1 MEARIWRRIEESYQ
15 SRDIICQYDLVSS
28 LTLLQAITTWNLHL
42 YLFPR
47 LPRQNSRYSTTTSIM
62 DFASLMAAEISKTKE
77 KSTTTTTTEE
87 ATTVTTTATNKY
99 LRRAEIE
106 SQRQNAYLE
115 EQASLQRAREER
127 ARQKRKTEEEE
138 STRTRAREEKRRRLA
153 HESRIRREEE
163 EATKERALRKRLGL
177 PDLPP
182 PSDANIKNG
191 EAADRNGL
199 PAAELGDMP
208 DAELIALL
216 RKLGE
221 PAILFDESHRAR
233 LRRYRRLTS
242 PTTPRP
248 TFSATP
254 IPTTLSLLP
263 AHLSLVPSSLP
274 PVSEREYLYR
284 QLASYFTTVLTEW
297 GVALA
302 QRDEKVKESFQGKA
316 AEMAMR
322 QSRENMRPLFRR
334 FERGDVEEGILE
346 PVVEIVRAAQERR
359 YVDANDGYLR
369 LSIGKAYVPPPPL
382 LFPFFYYY
390 YSSFMLSFLFTKNHN
405 TKRKKKTSTTQHYCT
420 QTHSHAHTRLNNY
433 RQEKKIKKFTGH
445 GQSA

>member
-1 MEARIWRRIEESYQ
+1 MLGSHRTIGLLEREVLCLSNEGSKADTNGGEGFEDVSTRVCYQ
-15 SRDIICQYDLVSS
+15 SRDIIWLYDVVSS
-28 LTLLQAITTWNLHL
+28 STFFTQLQLEISTSTFFPTHL
-42 YLFPR
+42 AK
-47 LPRQNSRYSTTTSIM
+47 NSTYSTTTSIM
-62 DFASLMAAEISKTKE
+62 DFASLMTAEISKTKE

-87 ATTVTTTATNKY
+87 ATTVATSTTNKY

-106 SQRQNAYLE
+106 SQRQHAYLE
-115 EQASLQRAREER
+115 EQASFQRAREAR
-127 ARQKRKTEEEE
+127 ARQKRKIEEEE
-138 STRTRAREEKRRRLA
+138 STRARAREEKRRRLA

-182 PSDANIKNG
+182 PSDANTKDG

-199 PAAELGDMP
+199 PAAEKEDMP

-369 LSIGKAYVPPPPL
+369 LSIGKAYVSPPPL
-382 LFPFFYYY
+382 LSPLFSTLPFCFPFFI
-390 YSSFMLSFLFTKNHN
+390 FFTK
-405 TKRKKKTSTTQHYCT
+405 KP
-420 QTHSHAHTRLNNY
+420 
-433 RQEKKIKKFTGH
+433 
-445 GQSA
+445 

>member
-1 MEARIWRRIEESYQ
+1 
-15 SRDIICQYDLVSS
+15 
-28 LTLLQAITTWNLHL
+28 
-42 YLFPR
+42 
-47 LPRQNSRYSTTTSIM
+47 M
-62 DFASLMAAEISKTKE
+62 DFASLMTAEMSKTNKNSSAASTAE
-77 KSTTTTTTEE
+77 VATTSTTK
-87 ATTVTTTATNKY
+87 KY

-106 SQRQNAYLE
+106 SQRREAYLE
-115 EQASLQRAREER
+115 EQASLQRGRE
-127 ARQKRKTEEEE
+127 AKAHQKRKIEEEE
-138 STRTRAREEKRRRLA
+138 STRARAREEKRRRLA

-163 EATKERALRKRLGL
+163 EATKERARRKRLGL
-177 PDLPP
+177 PDSPLP
-182 PSDANIKNG
+182 SSSSSSNNKSKDG
-191 EAADRNGL
+191 GRADGN
-199 PAAELGDMP
+199 PAAEQEDIP

-274 PVSEREYLYR
+274 PLSERAYLYR

-302 QRDEKVKESFQGKA
+302 QRDDKVKESFQGKA
-316 AEMAMR
+316 AEMAMS

-334 FERGDVEEGILE
+334 FERADVEEGILE

-359 YVDANDGYLR
+359 YVDANDGYLM
-369 LSIGKAYVPPPPL
+369 LSIGKAYVFPSFPSIPSLSPPFGTPAPPL
-382 LFPFFYYY
+382 KEFFLPFFPQTEQPHKI
-390 YSSFMLSFLFTKNHN
+390 SKSKKK
-405 TKRKKKTSTTQHYCT
+405 KRKTFEST
-420 QTHSHAHTRLNNY
+420 
-433 RQEKKIKKFTGH
+433 
-445 GQSA
+445 

>member
-1 MEARIWRRIEESYQ
+1 M
-15 SRDIICQYDLVSS
+15 
-28 LTLLQAITTWNLHL
+28 T
-42 YLFPR
+42 
-47 LPRQNSRYSTTTSIM
+47 
-62 DFASLMAAEISKTKE
+62 AEISKTKE
-77 KSTTTTTTEE
+77 KSPTTSTTEE
-87 ATTVTTTATNKY
+87 ATTATTSTTNKY

-106 SQRQNAYLE
+106 SQRQQAYLE
-115 EQASLQRAREER
+115 EQASLQRAREAR
-127 ARQKRKTEEEE
+127 ARQKRKIEEEE
-138 STRTRAREEKRRRLA
+138 STRARAREEKRRRLA

-163 EATKERALRKRLGL
+163 EATKERARRKRLGL

-182 PSDANIKNG
+182 PSDANSKDG
-191 EAADRNGL
+191 EAADGNGV
-199 PAAELGDMP
+199 PAAEQEDMP

-274 PVSEREYLYR
+274 PVLEREYLYR

-346 PVVEIVRAAQERR
+346 PVVEIVRAAQDRR

-382 LFPFFYYY
+382 LFPPFFTLPFCFPFCFPFFCKQTTI
-390 YSSFMLSFLFTKNHN
+390 S
-405 TKRKKKTSTTQHYCT
+405 KRKKKTSTTQH
-420 QTHSHAHTRLNNY
+420 
-433 RQEKKIKKFTGH
+433 
-445 GQSA
+445 

>member
-1 MEARIWRRIEESYQ
+1 
-15 SRDIICQYDLVSS
+15 
-28 LTLLQAITTWNLHL
+28 
-42 YLFPR
+42 
-47 LPRQNSRYSTTTSIM
+47 M
-62 DFASLMAAEISKTKE
+62 DFASLMTAEISKTKE
-77 KSTTTTTTEE
+77 DSSTTTSTAE
-87 ATTVTTTATNKY
+87 ATTAAATSTTKKY

-106 SQRQNAYLE
+106 SQREEAYLE
-115 EQASLQRAREER
+115 EQASLQGAREAK
-127 ARQKRKTEEEE
+127 ARQKRKIEEEE
-138 STRTRAREEKRRRLA
+138 STRSRAREEKRRRLA

-163 EATKERALRKRLGL
+163 EATKERARRKRLGL
-177 PDLPP
+177 PDLP
-182 PSDANIKNG
+182 SGSNNTKDG
-191 EAADRNGL
+191 GGAADGN
-199 PAAELGDMP
+199 PAAEQEDIP

-248 TFSATP
+248 TLSATP

-274 PVSEREYLYR
+274 PLSERAYLYR

-297 GVALA
+297 ALALA
-302 QRDEKVKESFQGKA
+302 QRDDKVKESFQGKA

-334 FERGDVEEGILE
+334 FERADVEEGILE

-369 LSIGKAYVPPPPL
+369 LSIGKAYSLPL
-382 LFPFFYYY
+382 F
-390 YSSFMLSFLFTKNHN
+390 SSLLP
-405 TKRKKKTSTTQHYCT
+405 
-420 QTHSHAHTRLNNY
+420 HAL
-433 RQEKKIKKFTGH
+433 
-445 GQSA
+445 

>member
-1 MEARIWRRIEESYQ
+1 
-15 SRDIICQYDLVSS
+15 
-28 LTLLQAITTWNLHL
+28 
-42 YLFPR
+42 
-47 LPRQNSRYSTTTSIM
+47 M
-62 DFASLMAAEISKTKE
+62 DFASLMTAEISKTKE
-77 KSTTTTTTEE
+77 KSPTTTTEE
-87 ATTVTTTATNKY
+87 ATTATTSTTNKY

-106 SQRQNAYLE
+106 SQRQQAYLE
-115 EQASLQRAREER
+115 EQASLQRAREAR
-127 ARQKRKTEEEE
+127 ARQKRKIEDEA
-138 STRTRAREEKRRRLA
+138 STRARAREEKRRRLA

-163 EATKERALRKRLGL
+163 EATKERARRKRLGL

-182 PSDANIKNG
+182 PSDANTKDG
-191 EAADRNGL
+191 EAADGNGL
-199 PAAELGDMP
+199 PAAEQEDMP

-346 PVVEIVRAAQERR
+346 PVVEIVRAAQDRR

-382 LFPFFYYY
+382 LFPPFFI
-390 YSSFMLSFLFTKNHN
+390 YSSFLLSFFLQTNHN
-405 TKRKKKTSTTQHYCT
+405 IKKKKENINNPTLNT
-420 QTHSHAHTRLNNY
+420 QTQSHTHTHTHYTHYTHARAH
-433 RQEKKIKKFTGH
+433 
-445 GQSA
+445 

>member
-1 MEARIWRRIEESYQ
+1 
-15 SRDIICQYDLVSS
+15 
-28 LTLLQAITTWNLHL
+28 
-42 YLFPR
+42 
-47 LPRQNSRYSTTTSIM
+47 M
-62 DFASLMAAEISKTKE
+62 DFASLMTAEISKTKE
-77 KSTTTTTTEE
+77 KSTTTTAE
-87 ATTVTTTATNKY
+87 AATATASTTKKY

-106 SQRQNAYLE
+106 SQREEAYLE
-115 EQASLQRAREER
+115 EQASLQRAREAKAHR
-127 ARQKRKTEEEE
+127 KRKIEEEE
-138 STRTRAREEKRRRLA
+138 STRARAREEKRRRLA

-163 EATKERALRKRLGL
+163 EATKDRARRKRLGL
-177 PDLPP
+177 PDIPP
-182 PSDANIKNG
+182 PSSSDARNNKDGG
-191 EAADRNGL
+191 EAADGNGL
-199 PAAELGDMP
+199 LLLSAATEQEDIP
-208 DAELIALL
+208 DTELIALL
-216 RKLGE
+216 RKLDE

-248 TFSATP
+248 TLSATP

-274 PVSEREYLYR
+274 PLLEREYLYR

-369 LSIGKAYVPPPPL
+369 LSIGKAYVFPFLPPL
-382 LFPFFYYY
+382 PFPPLTLFFP
-390 YSSFMLSFLFTKNHN
+390 L
-405 TKRKKKTSTTQHYCT
+405 
-420 QTHSHAHTRLNNY
+420 
-433 RQEKKIKKFTGH
+433 
-445 GQSA
+445 

>member
-1 MEARIWRRIEESYQ
+1 
-15 SRDIICQYDLVSS
+15 
-28 LTLLQAITTWNLHL
+28 
-42 YLFPR
+42 
-47 LPRQNSRYSTTTSIM
+47 M
-62 DFASLMAAEISKTKE
+62 DFASLMTAEISKTKE
-77 KSTTTTTTEE
+77 KSTTTIPE
-87 ATTVTTTATNKY
+87 ATTATASRTKKY

-106 SQRQNAYLE
+106 SQREEAYLE
-115 EQASLQRAREER
+115 EQASLQRARDAK
-127 ARQKRKTEEEE
+127 ARQKRKIEEEE
-138 STRTRAREEKRRRLA
+138 STRARAREEKRRRLA

-163 EATKERALRKRLGL
+163 EATKEHARRKRLGL

-182 PSDANIKNG
+182 PSSSDTNAKDG
-191 EAADRNGL
+191 EAADGNGL
-199 PAAELGDMP
+199 PIAAEQEDIP
-208 DAELIALL
+208 NVELLALL

-242 PTTPRP
+242 PTNNTPRP
-248 TFSATP
+248 ILSATP

-263 AHLSLVPSSLP
+263 AHLSLVPASLP
-274 PVSEREYLYR
+274 PPTEREYLYR

-369 LSIGKAYVPPPPL
+369 LSIGKAYVFPFPFPPPQP
-382 LFPFFYYY
+382 
-390 YSSFMLSFLFTKNHN
+390 KED
-405 TKRKKKTSTTQHYCT
+405 KTSTS
-420 QTHSHAHTRLNNY
+420 THTH
-433 RQEKKIKKFTGH
+433 
-445 GQSA
+445 

>member
-1 MEARIWRRIEESYQ
+1 
-15 SRDIICQYDLVSS
+15 
-28 LTLLQAITTWNLHL
+28 
-42 YLFPR
+42 
-47 LPRQNSRYSTTTSIM
+47 M
-62 DFASLMAAEISKTKE
+62 DFASLMTAEISKTKE
-77 KSTTTTTTEE
+77 KSPTTTTTEE
-87 ATTVTTTATNKY
+87 ATTATTSTTNKY

-106 SQRQNAYLE
+106 SQRQQAYLE
-115 EQASLQRAREER
+115 EQASLQRAREAR
-127 ARQKRKTEEEE
+127 ARQKRKIEEEE
-138 STRTRAREEKRRRLA
+138 STRARAREEKRRRLA

-163 EATKERALRKRLGL
+163 EATKERARRKRLGL

-182 PSDANIKNG
+182 PSDANTKDG
-191 EAADRNGL
+191 EAADGNGL
-199 PAAELGDMP
+199 PAAEQEDMP

-346 PVVEIVRAAQERR
+346 PVVEIVRAAQDRR

-382 LFPFFYYY
+382 LFPPFFTLPFCFPFCFPF
-390 YSSFMLSFLFTKNHN
+390 SCKQITIS
-405 TKRKKKTSTTQHYCT
+405 KRKKKTSTTQH
-420 QTHSHAHTRLNNY
+420 
-433 RQEKKIKKFTGH
+433 
-445 GQSA
+445 

>member
-1 MEARIWRRIEESYQ
+1 
-15 SRDIICQYDLVSS
+15 
-28 LTLLQAITTWNLHL
+28 
-42 YLFPR
+42 
-47 LPRQNSRYSTTTSIM
+47 M
-62 DFASLMAAEISKTKE
+62 DFASLMTAEISKTKE
-77 KSTTTTTTEE
+77 KSPTTTTEE
-87 ATTVTTTATNKY
+87 ATTATTSTTNKY

-106 SQRQNAYLE
+106 SQRQQAYLE
-115 EQASLQRAREER
+115 EQASLQRAREAR
-127 ARQKRKTEEEE
+127 ARQKRKIEDEA
-138 STRTRAREEKRRRLA
+138 STRARAREEKRRRLA

-163 EATKERALRKRLGL
+163 EATKERARRKRLGL

-182 PSDANIKNG
+182 PSDANTKDG
-191 EAADRNGL
+191 EAADGNGL
-199 PAAELGDMP
+199 PAAEQEDMP

-346 PVVEIVRAAQERR
+346 PVVEIVRAAQDRR

-382 LFPFFYYY
+382 LFPPFFI
-390 YSSFMLSFLFTKNHN
+390 YSSFLLSFFLQTNHN
-405 TKRKKKTSTTQHYCT
+405 IKKKKENINNPTLNT
-420 QTHSHAHTRLNNY
+420 QTQSHTHTHTHYTHARAH
-433 RQEKKIKKFTGH
+433 
-445 GQSA
+445 